1 MSMKFTNI
9 LAAGAA
15 CCLAASPVVA
25 QAAPQALPDRAG
37 AEVSDAENFGGG
49 GFLVPLLA
57 LIAVILGILAVTSDG
72 NDLPRSP

>member
-1 MSMKFTNI
+1 MKFTNI

-25 QAAPQALPDRAG
+25 QAATQPVPARAG
-37 AEVSDAENFGGG
+37 AEVSQAEDMGRG

-57 LIAVILGILAVTSDG
+57 LIAIILGILALTSDG
-72 NDLPRSP
+72 NDLPTSP

>member
-1 MSMKFTNI
+1 MKFTNI

-25 QAAPQALPDRAG
+25 HAAPQALPDRAG
-37 AEVSDAENFGGG
+37 AEVADAENFGGG

-57 LIAVILGILAVTSDG
+57 LIAIVLGILAATSGSGD
-72 NDLPRSP
+72 DLPTSP